1 MLKSFEKE
9 GILKLKEISGELN
22 VTNVNLV
29 HDAVQGVH
37 KYRTIADDER
47 KEKKEKAKEEE
58 LGSAVQQ
65 MSIQESWKPHGS
77 ALALFNAV
85 GARLVLASLLN

>member
-1 MLKSFEKE
+1 
-9 GILKLKEISGELN
+9 
-22 VTNVNLV
+22 
-29 HDAVQGVH
+29 VQGVH

-58 LGSAVQQ
+58 LESAVQQ

-85 GARLVLASLLN
+85 GARLV